1 MFFIRNCEGAEE
13 ACVIKGN
20 PLQDYEA
27 KVIEM
32 WESFDENERALVRI
46 GVFPNRQMTDAEEAG
61 YETHPLVVALMRY
74 DKEHR
79 R

>member
-1 MFFIRNCEGAEE
+1 M
-13 ACVIKGN
+13 KGN
-20 PLQDYEA
+20 PSRDYEA
-27 KVIEM
+27 KAIEM
-32 WESFDENERALVRI
+32 WEAFDDNERRLVAI

-74 DKEHR
+74 EKEHR